1 MALDASALSDRQ
13 FRRKVFEELQNAGT
27 IDGLKGTLRSR
38 LVGVLQRRDPGVFQG
53 SGPGPG
59 QQSLW
64 QRAANSLYVEYL
76 QHQNYGYALSVFQPE
91 CGLTNQQVM
100 TRDEL
105 ARVLGLGPTSSVVQ
119 YMPKPD
125 EHGAEPPLLLGILQ
139 SLADAGGSGARREI
153 TTQTEDHGGNSS
165 LALRL
170 AQIDEMHERAVESE
184 RVAPLRDAEERM
196 ASFQRECEDRMRHE
210 MEEQVRRVRDHE
222 VGQARLE
229 EAAKHSRQLAEAR
242 EELERVHA
250 ERLRKLRAREE
261 SQLER
266 VRQPSPPWSVRRTIT
281 ARGSRQSTR
290 S

>member
-100 TRDEL
+100 DI
-105 ARVLGLGPTSSVVQ
+105 
-119 YMPKPD
+119 
-125 EHGAEPPLLLGILQ
+125 ILKEQ
-139 SLADAGGSGARREI
+139 TGGGDTQDAADTI
-153 TTQTEDHGGNSS
+153 
-165 LALRL
+165 
-170 AQIDEMHERAVESE
+170 AQ
-184 RVAPLRDAEERM
+184 
-196 ASFQRECEDRMRHE
+196 
-210 MEEQVRRVRDHE
+210 
-222 VGQARLE
+222 
-229 EAAKHSRQLAEAR
+229 
-242 EELERVHA
+242 
-250 ERLRKLRAREE
+250 
-261 SQLER
+261 
-266 VRQPSPPWSVRRTIT
+266 T
-281 ARGSRQSTR
+281 ARDRWVGDLPIMDEVKADDITVMVIKV
-290 S
+290 

>member
-139 SLADAGGSGARREI
+139 ALTDAGGSGARREI
-153 TTQTEDHGGNSS
+153 TTRGGGRWSDLRPWPFRRPPPPPTPH
-165 LALRL
+165 LA
-170 AQIDEMHERAVESE
+170 H
-184 RVAPLRDAEERM
+184 RVATTP
-196 ASFQRECEDRMRHE
+196 SMRN
-210 MEEQVRRVRDHE
+210 
-222 VGQARLE
+222 
-229 EAAKHSRQLAEAR
+229 
-242 EELERVHA
+242 
-250 ERLRKLRAREE
+250 
-261 SQLER
+261 
-266 VRQPSPPWSVRRTIT
+266 
-281 ARGSRQSTR
+281 
-290 S
+290 